1 MKPLIWENQLTKM
14 KKFWKFLSIGILAF
28 SIASC
33 SDNPNSKNSALV
45 SNSEVNNMDRLK
57 ITVGNNELLATLVDN
72 NSTRALKELIKDKPL
87 KVNMSNYGGFEKV
100 GSLGTNLPT
109 NDTQITTTVGD
120 IMLYQGSS
128 IVIFYGSNS
137 WSYTR
142 LGKIENATKESLLN
156 VLGTEEVTITL
167 TLAK

>member
-1 MKPLIWENQLTKM
+1 MKPSIWENQLIKM
-14 KKFWKFLSIGILAF
+14 EKFWKFLSIGILAI
-28 SIASC
+28 SMASC
-33 SDNPNSKNSALV
+33 SDNPSSQNSASV
-45 SNSEVNNMDRLK
+45 SNSEVNNMDKLK
-57 ITVGNNELLATLVDN
+57 ITVGYNELLATLVDN
-72 NSTRALKELIKDKPL
+72 NSTKALKELIKDKPL

-109 NDTQITTTVGD
+109 NDTQITTIVGD

-142 LGKIENATKESLLN
+142 LGKIENATKESLLE

-167 TLAK
+167 SLAK